1 MNSARFRRIIAT
13 SFNWKPRKHVWN
25 SYLWTMV
32 RPCGLPA
39 VHPTASS
46 RQAA

>member
-1 MNSARFRRIIAT
+1 
-13 SFNWKPRKHVWN
+13 
-25 SYLWTMV
+25 MV

-39 VHPTASS
+39 VQHPTASS